1 MMSSP
6 PSAVGT
12 TADELLVRT
21 SVYPEFTFD
30 FFLFD
35 MESNTPVH
43 VHSIRCLLI
52 NLVQNVLVLEIPADV
67 KETKMQRTTRAD

>member
-21 SVYPEFTFD
+21 SVYPEVTFD

-35 MESNTPVH
+35 MESNTP
-43 VHSIRCLLI
+43 
-52 NLVQNVLVLEIPADV
+52 A
-67 KETKMQRTTRAD
+67 TTFKISLSEQTIYVNSFGNTC

>member
-12 TADELLVRT
+12 TAAELLVRT
-21 SVYPEFTFD
+21 SVYPEVTFD

-35 MESNTPVH
+35 TESNTPVCTFIQSG
-43 VHSIRCLLI
+43 VF
-52 NLVQNVLVLEIPADV
+52 
-67 KETKMQRTTRAD
+67 

>member
-35 MESNTPVH
+35 MESNTPVCTFIQ
-43 VHSIRCLLI
+43 S
-52 NLVQNVLVLEIPADV
+52 DV
-67 KETKMQRTTRAD
+67 F